1 MAKSF
6 AESMPDKNNLL
17 VVDGFN
23 LAFRYKHANKKNF
36 AMEYLQTVMSFANS
50 YKAAQVVVLS
60 DGGSNYRENLFPGY
74 KAGRKELRKE
84 QTQEDADKFQE
95 FMDDWIVAYELC
107 GSTYETIRYK
117 GVEADDIAASI
128 SLNKDILDK
137 FNHIWLLSTD
147 KDWDLLV
154 TEQVSRFSFRTR
166 KETTLENWGTQYSY
180 SPEDHISIKVLQG
193 DKSDS
198 IPGVAGI
205 GEKRAA
211 TLIREYGTAYD
222 VHSSIPIPD
231 NKVYIQNLNKFKDQ
245 ILLNYELMD
254 LVEYCD
260 CAIGENLEDLKA
272 RINGILK

>member
-1 MAKSF
+1 
-6 AESMPDKNNLL
+6 MPDKNNLL